1 MKPCAQHTRIRAV
14 FTALRHPL
22 RQLSWI
28 ALLAIFGLSLAPTI
42 SHALAAASGQSA
54 YTEICTPQGTRLVAL
69 DEGAAL
75 KPPTTPLTPS
85 LGHLDHCPLCGL
97 AGHAPALAPT
107 LLVWLPDGGLSHA
120 VPHLFLQAPRPL
132 FAWAP
137 SQARAPPLNA

>member
-1 MKPCAQHTRIRAV
+1 MKRRPLRTRIRPV

-28 ALLAIFGLSLAPTI
+28 ALLAIFGLALAPTI

-69 DEGAAL
+69 DEAGGLTQPAG
-75 KPPTTPLTPS
+75 PTPPS

-97 AGHAPALAPT
+97 AGHALALPQAALGWSPE
-107 LLVWLPDGGLSHA
+107 GALSHA
-120 VPHLFLQAPRPL
+120 VPSLFQQAHRLL

-137 SQARAPPLNA
+137 TQARAPPSRA